1 MIRTRGLSYTYA
13 TGGAAPL
20 RFPDVDLRQGGTL
33 LLRGRSGSG
42 KSTWLALMAG
52 LRGASGGDLFVA
64 GTQLGTQRG
73 AEMDAWRARSIG
85 FLPQKLY
92 LSSALTVA
100 DNLALVYFAAGLPR
114 DDAAITRALAQ
125 VGVAEL
131 AGRKP
136 HQLSGG
142 QAQRVALA
150 RAVLLAP
157 QLLLAD
163 EPTASL
169 DDEAAADALAIT
181 RSRGPA
187 RTFPL
192 AARAGAV
199 ARATPSRPSR
209 RRRARRSGA
218 PPPARA
224 TARSVAEARPRDRPG
239 SSRRPAPRPASA
251 ATR

>member
-1 MIRTRGLSYTYA
+1 MCPPHRGGCRIIRTRGLSYTYA

-33 LLRGRSGSG
+33 LLRGRSGTG

-73 AEMDAWRARSIG
+73 AEIDAWRARTIG

-114 DDAAITRALAQ
+114 DDAAIHRALTQ

-131 AGRKP
+131 AARKP

-157 QLLLAD
+157 QVLLAD

-169 DDEAAADALAIT
+169 DDEAAADALA
-181 RSRGPA
+181 
-187 RTFPL
+187 L
-192 AARAGAV
+192 LQH
-199 ARATPSRPSR
+199 
-209 RRRARRSGA
+209 
-218 PPPARA
+218 
-224 TARSVAEARPRDRPG
+224 
-239 SSRRPAPRPASA
+239 SA
-251 ATR
+251 AACDASLVIATHDQRVVLALADAQTLDLNEIGTQRLIDKRNKL

>member
-1 MIRTRGLSYTYA
+1 MIRTRGLSYRYT
-13 TGGAAPL
+13 TGGTAPL

-42 KSTWLALMAG
+42 KSTWLSLIAG

-73 AEMDAWRARSIG
+73 AEMDALRSRSIG
-85 FLPQKLY
+85 FLPQKLH

-131 AGRKP
+131 AARKP

-157 QLLLAD
+157 QVLLAD

-169 DDEAAADALAIT
+169 DDEAAADALALLQQ
-181 RSRGPA
+181 SAAGPA
-187 RTFPL
+187 AVRFDIVPAGHLAPVGRLLWQQARQQALL
-192 AARAGAV
+192 AAGPSSVVQALAGV
-199 ARATPSRPSR
+199 QQLNLNEI
-209 RRRARRSGA
+209 GA
-218 PPPARA
+218 QRLLDK
-224 TARSVAEARPRDRPG
+224 REQL
-239 SSRRPAPRPASA
+239 
-251 ATR
+251 